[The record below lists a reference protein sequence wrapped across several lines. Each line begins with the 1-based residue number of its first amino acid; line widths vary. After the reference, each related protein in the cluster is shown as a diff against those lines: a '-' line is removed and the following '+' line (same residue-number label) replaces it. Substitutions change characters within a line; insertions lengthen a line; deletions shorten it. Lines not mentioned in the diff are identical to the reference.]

1 MMKLRHSPL
10 SIAAGPVWLEA
21 MQAHS
26 PDAPGLIL
34 VAQTTVGNH
43 RDSREAHFVQR
54 LQKAGYATLLF
65 DLLTRYEENRDPDTR
80 YNAPLLGTRI
90 GAVFEWLRHQPP
102 LAELPV
108 GLVASGTGSAAAVRA
123 VAKEPEMVG
132 ALVCRGG
139 RPGLAGIGPLR
150 QVSCPTRVIAGE
162 HDEALTALHQA
173 YDLLECAKDWY
184 SVPGTDD
191 FFREPGA
198 LYDAADGAIDWFRR
212 HLRARPTPAAAAAAP

>member
-34 VAQTTVGNH
+34 IAQTAVGHH
-43 RDSREAHFVQR
+43 RDSREAHFVER

-108 GLVASGTGSAAAVRA
+108 GLVASGTGSAAAIRA
-123 VAKEPEMVG
+123 IAREPEMIG
-132 ALVCRGG
+132 AFVCRGG
-139 RPGLAGIGPLR
+139 RPGLAGITPLR
-150 QVSCPTRVIAGE
+150 QVACPTLMIVGSHDENLPNVRQAFDLIGGRKTWRSIAGT
-162 HDEALTALHQA
+162 DE
-173 YDLLECAKDWY
+173 
-184 SVPGTDD
+184 

-198 LYDAADGAIDWFRR
+198 LDAAATLAIEWFRA
-212 HLRARPTPAAAAAAP
+212 HLERKPAQQGAA

>member
-1 MMKLRHSPL
+1 M
-10 SIAAGPVWLEA
+10 GPASV
-21 MQAHS
+21 
-26 PDAPGLIL
+26 PRPPGPASR
-34 VAQTTVGNH
+34 VTV
-43 RDSREAHFVQR
+43 RV
-54 LQKAGYATLLF
+54 TV
-65 DLLTRYEENRDPDTR
+65 P
-80 YNAPLLGTRI
+80 
-90 GAVFEWLRHQPP
+90 
-102 LAELPV
+102 
-108 GLVASGTGSAAAVRA
+108 GSAAAVRA

>member
-34 VAQTTVGNH
+34 IAQTAVGHH
-43 RDSREAHFVQR
+43 RDSREAHFVER

-108 GLVASGTGSAAAVRA
+108 GLVASGTGSAAA
-123 VAKEPEMVG
+123 
-132 ALVCRGG
+132 
-139 RPGLAGIGPLR
+139 GLASPASPR
-150 QVSCPTRVIAGE
+150 
-162 HDEALTALHQA
+162 
-173 YDLLECAKDWY
+173 CA
-184 SVPGTDD
+184 
-191 FFREPGA
+191 R
-198 LYDAADGAIDWFRR
+198 
-212 HLRARPTPAAAAAAP
+212 